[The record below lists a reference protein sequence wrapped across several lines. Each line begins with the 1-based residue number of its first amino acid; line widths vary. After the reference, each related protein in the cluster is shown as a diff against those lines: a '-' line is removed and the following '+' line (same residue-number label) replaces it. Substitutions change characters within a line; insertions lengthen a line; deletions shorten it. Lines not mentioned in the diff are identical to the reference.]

1 MSRYE
6 RGQYFEALV
15 GLRAAYA
22 ARPDDDRRSTILID
36 DAILYAEAVMKALE
50 EEDAITDLA
59 NLGPMASRSS
69 ASDLGAQVA
78 DSD

>member
-22 ARPDDDRRSTILID
+22 ARPDDDRRSSLLID
-36 DAILYAEAVMKALE
+36 DAILYAEAVLKALE
-50 EEDAITDLA
+50 EEDAIADLA
-59 NLGPMASRSS
+59 ADAGMESV
-69 ASDLGAQVA
+69 SDPR
-78 DSD
+78 D